1 MEVENVIYPVR
12 FFYFNTPCLIISV
25 SLNVCRVK
33 KDGYPLTKENSA
45 TDVVLGSGCHVVYV
59 T

>member
-1 MEVENVIYPVR
+1 MIYPVR

-33 KDGYPLTKENSA
+33 RDGYPLTKENSA
-45 TDVVLGSGCHVVYV
+45 TDVVLGSSCHVVYV

>member
-25 SLNVCRVK
+25 SLMSV
-33 KDGYPLTKENSA
+33 
-45 TDVVLGSGCHVVYV
+45 GSREMV
-59 T
+59 TL